1 MHRGAHRYQLHRFHY
16 TPVTGVSFTR
26 DLIRGVALD
35 RTWSHFHA
43 GMDLVYEEGRGVREG
58 SGGTRLRVLTAVVP
72 VWLNRA
78 EHERAHEACHV
89 SALLWNRVISWVREE
104 WTAGRSPGR
113 EDIRRHVTSLPA
125 EVRPLHAHTAQAVAY
140 DLADAIALA
149 RTNRAQG
156 ISGVRFPWREKS
168 YRPLVFTAHF
178 GWKVKDHARLVLSLG
193 KSRERIVLPVPEFA
207 DRFGLVVTP
216 DRWGE
221 MKLCW
226 DRAARAWALH
236 ISYRCLDDS
245 LPSASGP
252 AARDRTDEA
261 VRPVTIA
268 VDEGIINPMTL
279 ATVAPDGGY
288 EALVLNG
295 RRARAVK
302 QARNRGTAQLQS
314 KISRCRVGSR
324 RHRKLAEARRKLRA
338 KTDRRLRDFN
348 HQVTAKANRFIR
360 DLVAEHQREAPEGV
374 QVVARLVVGDVRGIE
389 RDTAKRRRASRSTR
403 QQLSQW
409 ERGVQERQLIYK
421 TGLPIQHIS
430 EANSSQT
437 CPYCLSRRKVRGR
450 TYVCVNASCALV
462 LHRDVVGGVNIHTLA
477 VNDGTFLPVSPGTK
491 MRVKY
496 LRAQPGW
503 SSDQRERHGFH
514 QQAQVRAGVRR
525 RREARSSA
533 RNRAIGADAPV
544 GTDDDA
550 ASLEGGTVAHGGGA
564 ATSSGTGRASASTA
578 PQRQKAGS
586 KAFSPSRFTPLN

>member
-1 MHRGAHRYQLHRFHY
+1 MDETGGA
-16 TPVTGVSFTR
+16 
-26 DLIRGVALD
+26 A
-35 RTWSHFHA
+35 
-43 GMDLVYEEGRGVREG
+43 
-58 SGGTRLRVLTAVVP
+58 RLRVLTAVVP

-78 EHERAHEACHV
+78 EHERAHEACHA
-89 SALLWNRVISWVREE
+89 SALLWNRTVSWVREE

-113 EDIRRHVTSLPA
+113 EDIRRHVTSLPG
-125 EVRPLHAHTAQAVAY
+125 EVRPVHAHTAQAVAY

-149 RTNRAQG
+149 RTNKAQG
-156 ISGVRFPWREKS
+156 ISGVKFPWREKS
-168 YRPLVFTAHF
+168 YRPLVFTARF

-226 DRAARAWALH
+226 GSSARRWALH
-236 ISYRCLDDS
+236 ISYRSLDDS

-252 AARDRTDEA
+252 AAGDQPGETQQ
-261 VRPVTIA
+261 VVTIA

-295 RRARAVK
+295 RSARAVK
-302 QARNRGTAQLQS
+302 QARNKGMAQVQS
-314 KISRCRVGSR
+314 KMSRCRVGSR
-324 RHRKLAEARRKLRA
+324 RHRKLAEARKKLKA

-360 DLVAEHQREAPEGV
+360 EVVAAHQQEAPEGV

-389 RDTAKRRRASRSTR
+389 KNTEKRRRASRSTR

-450 TYVCVNASCALV
+450 TYVCVNTSCALV
-462 LHRDVVGGVNIHTLA
+462 LHRDAVGGVNIHTLA
-477 VNDGTFLPVSPGTK
+477 VNDGTFVPVSPGTK

-514 QQAQVRAGVRR
+514 QQAQVRAGAGR

-533 RNRAIGADAPV
+533 RNRAIGADAPI
-544 GTDDDA
+544 DADDA
-550 ASLEGGTVAHGGGA
+550 AALFKGSAVIHDGGA
-564 ATSSGTGRASASTA
+564 ATSSGTGRALAHTA
-578 PQRQKAGS
+578 RKATEGRNSGVFAGEVRTS
-586 KAFSPSRFTPLN
+586 KLTP